1 MLVVLWP
8 GSWLVLL
15 PVIVVE
21 ALVARRLLHLEFRE
35 SLKLSAV
42 ANLWS
47 TLVGIPMTWCVLLLL
62 GLIAKPLEIF
72 AEGLGADQL
81 GWVLA
86 APIYATRAVHA
97 RHVPWQSLCGA
108 AGLCVPFMAIAIR
121 VEAWS
126 ARRRVGHKAALR
138 WARAANWLTYVPIIV
153 VLTLAASLAYLGI

>member
-1 MLVVLWP
+1 MSQFVSLRLVRGVRATPGISHLGVGALGACVWAWPVTAHANPIAPMLVVLWP

-86 APIYATRAVHA
+86 AP
-97 RHVPWQSLCGA
+97 PL
-108 AGLCVPFMAIAIR
+108 
-121 VEAWS
+121 
-126 ARRRVGHKAALR
+126 ARRRCK
-138 WARAANWLTYVPIIV
+138 
-153 VLTLAASLAYLGI
+153 LAVSNSTSDH